1 VLVCLSVC
9 MHVCAYTHMYA
20 LQMFLKRMWIS
31 YSWTAGS
38 VEVFAA
44 LCVDSLWWLCTLST
58 SITGIRD
65 WANSQQLQCKGH
77 CFTAIECHIEI
88 VSCNC
93 IESMI
98 FIIDIFFYH
107 FVDKIILLL
116 GHINSLNPWICLWSQ
131 TCHSK
136 YRFLIRSSYTIGNCF
151 ISSQKQTF
159 TVQQYIYVV
168 F

>member
-1 VLVCLSVC
+1 MKC
-9 MHVCAYTHMYA
+9 
-20 LQMFLKRMWIS
+20 R
-31 YSWTAGS
+31 
-38 VEVFAA
+38 
-44 LCVDSLWWLCTLST
+44 
-58 SITGIRD
+58 
-65 WANSQQLQCKGH
+65 
-77 CFTAIECHIEI
+77 IEI
-88 VSCNC
+88 VNCNC